1 MVTNPIP
8 TNMLTDSMAKRQLTV
23 GGPDYDLTHGPTLTV
38 RIRVMCWLINVSFL
52 LASEH
57 TTHSEL
63 FKIAFHPKEHT
74 GNPFNFAM
82 SELEVKNFCI

>member
-1 MVTNPIP
+1 
-8 TNMLTDSMAKRQLTV
+8 MLTDSMAKMQLTV

-57 TTHSEL
+57 ITHSEL

-82 SELEVKNFCI
+82 SELEVKTFCI